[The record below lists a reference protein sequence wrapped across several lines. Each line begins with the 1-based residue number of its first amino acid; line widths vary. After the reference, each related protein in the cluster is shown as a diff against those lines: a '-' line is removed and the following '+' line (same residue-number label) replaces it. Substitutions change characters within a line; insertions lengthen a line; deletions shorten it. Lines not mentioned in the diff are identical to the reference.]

1 MSLCPLLRSRF
12 SSGLHSC
19 APQRRIS
26 LRHWHRPRTQL
37 NAAIYVIGHARYSNT
52 AASGVGCVEESSAI
66 RQDDIVKDVPPLLQS
81 DSRNSSTFVDN
92 VRIREE
98 CRPAMSELGSPMPAQ
113 HSIQDSTQQPVTSST
128 SQFSQTPDER
138 SHTNDLSGINITPQ
152 ILRRGDIST
161 KYVNWFNREVKPR
174 IRDITDEDMS
184 LRSLSLD
191 PKVKFIYSEKSE
203 FEQWDV
209 ALNALLWAKQNNT
222 TPRQISEEPV
232 FHLSDDAWDLIG
244 LIQRDCL
251 GSFTTAWEQLNMPI
265 KAAHWQRLALCLLQ
279 RSPLAIPEFLYVTAQ
294 SNHRPDCR
302 MVVDCFQYLTTHY
315 PEEWLYWSKGS
326 LTRASVTQTCL
337 DRKNWPIAKV
347 PQNCIRLYMA
357 CAGYGGLCKVLQW
370 MKDGHNNGGWN
381 ILNLVS
387 GFVEHQDAERALEAF
402 QFITTLNDERF
413 NMDSSGV
420 MRHCCKILT
429 LDSVED
435 GPNGRNF
442 RILPRLLE
450 MGIRPDRD
458 MMNLVLLNAFRT
470 GDPQLGLDVL
480 DFMQTRSYEFDAYTY
495 SILLTDAVAR
505 GDRERVSTL
514 IKEIEGLPEIRRN
527 SHVASK
533 LMHAYYVFV
542 AKNMDADLEPS
553 RIFYAMLDL
562 YVELY
567 DITPLKEI
575 LVVPP
580 EYTPSIKGSNEQPT
594 LIALFLVIATYFRC
608 QRRYQHV
615 ERIYSRFR
623 ELVLDGH
630 KHYAPLAATDHTYNV
645 FLTALRDNPHGMRL
659 CVRIVQD
666 MLQSPSTI
674 AVKNNESETRTI
686 HHVRP
691 TVQTWTILLGAFI
704 YNRQPYAAEKVKEM
718 MAKHHI
724 EYNQVVWNTIIS
736 GYANTQNIPDLAMA
750 IRKMEEQG
758 FAVDE
763 YTMRSLRNLHN
774 PERLWEVMDEFD
786 QVEAMSRGEEG
797 AGEQKP
803 PEPRVTRSPE
813 EEAAREHEELLEQGL
828 RRLIEKKKAKYEM
841 NEIPS

>member
-12 SSGLHSC
+12 SSGLQSC

-26 LRHWHRPRTQL
+26 PRHWHRPRTQS
-37 NAAIYVIGHARYSNT
+37 NSAIYVIGHARYSNT
-52 AASGVGCVEESSAI
+52 AASGVGSVEESSAV
-66 RQDDIVKDVPPLLQS
+66 RQNDIVKDVPPSLQT
-81 DSRNSSTFVDN
+81 DYHNHSTFVDN
-92 VRIREE
+92 NRIAGICQPDMRE
-98 CRPAMSELGSPMPAQ
+98 PGSSIPPQ
-113 HSIQDSTQQPVTSST
+113 HDTRDSTQQAP
-128 SQFSQTPDER
+128 R
-138 SHTNDLSGINITPQ
+138 SRSGKPNSIGPTPQ
-152 ILRRGDIST
+152 ILKRGEIPT
-161 KYVNWFNREVKPR
+161 KYVDWFNRQVKPK
-174 IRDITDEDMS
+174 IENIVGEDVS

-191 PKVKFIYSEKSE
+191 PKVTFLYSEKTE
-203 FEQWDV
+203 FEQWES
-209 ALNALLWAKQNNT
+209 ALNTLLWAKQHNT
-222 TPRQISEEPV
+222 IPRAISEEPV
-232 FHLSDDAWDLIG
+232 FNLLDDARDLIG
-244 LIQRDCL
+244 MVQNDCL
-251 GSFTTAWEQLNMPI
+251 GSFKTVWEGLEAKV
-265 KAAHWQRLALCLLQ
+265 KAAHWQRLALWLLQ
-279 RSPLAIPEFLYVTAQ
+279 RSPLAIPEFLYITAL

-302 MVVDCFQYLTTHY
+302 MVVDCFQFLTTHY
-315 PEEWLYWSKGS
+315 AEEWTYWSKGS
-326 LTRASVTQTCL
+326 LTHTSVIQTCL

-347 PQNCIRLYMA
+347 PQNSIRLYMA
-357 CAGYGGLCKVLQW
+357 CTDYSGLCKVLQW
-370 MKDGHNNGGWN
+370 MKEGHKLSGWN
-381 ILNLVS
+381 ILNLVR
-387 GFVEHQDAERALEAF
+387 GFVKHQDAERALEAF
-402 QFITTLNDERF
+402 QYITTLNDERF

-429 LDSVED
+429 LDSVAD

-442 RILPRLLE
+442 RILPKLLE

-480 DFMQTRSYEFDAYTY
+480 DFMQNRSYDFDAYTY

-505 GDRERVSTL
+505 SDRERVSTL

-542 AKNMDADLEPS
+542 ARNMDADIEPS

-567 DITPLKEI
+567 DITPLKELL
-575 LVVPP
+575 LVPS
-580 EYTPSIKGSNEQPT
+580 EYTPTVKGLNEQPT

-623 ELVLDGH
+623 ELVLQGH
-630 KHYAPLAATDHTYNV
+630 KHFAPLAATDHTYNV
-645 FLTALRDNPHGMRL
+645 FLTTLRDNPHGMRL

-666 MLQSPSTI
+666 MLQSPPAI
-674 AVKNNESETRTI
+674 AVNNKSGKRI
-686 HHVRP
+686 INHVKP
-691 TVQTWTILLGAFI
+691 AAQTWTILLSAFL
-704 YNRQPYAAEKVKEM
+704 YNKQPYAAEKVKEM
-718 MAKHHI
+718 MAKHNI
-724 EYNQVVWNTIIS
+724 EYNQVVWNTVIN
-736 GYANTQNIPDLAMA
+736 GYANAQNIPDLAMA
-750 IRKMEEQG
+750 IRTMEEQG

-763 YTMRSLRNLHN
+763 YTMRSLRYLHN

-786 QVEAMSRGEEG
+786 QVEAMSRGEENVR
-797 AGEQKP
+797 EQKP

-828 RRLIEKKKAKYEM
+828 RRLIEKKKAKY
-841 NEIPS
+841 